1 MVSVSNFP
9 SKMSSSI
16 EIFKLPNDLRFLCGA
31 VDLLCESHHLVRHLS
46 TANVPTLASLNNP
59 ATAAFLVTSGRLS
72 LTPSTGISSGG
83 LISLTVGSLVLQ
95 NAPTSASAWTAIDGV
110 AESNATVQFFRR
122 RDAAASGNVDES
134 PEALIP
140 ELCRQFYHLGWVTG
154 TGGGISIRSGDLYFI
169 APSGVQKER
178 IRSEDLFV
186 LDKQRN
192 VLRSPT
198 NPDYRPSACTPLF
211 FNAYDLY
218 DSGACIH
225 THSMWANLVTRLYDR
240 EFRIT
245 KQEMIKGIQGHGYLD
260 ELVIPIIE
268 NTPSEADLRDSMRE
282 AMVAYPRAT
291 AILVRNHGMYCY
303 GKTWKDAKTQCECYD
318 YLFEYAVK
326 AAQLALPAPS
336 QVKN

>member
-1 MVSVSNFP
+1 VF
-9 SKMSSSI
+9 SSI
-16 EIFKLPNDLRFLCGA
+16 GG
-31 VDLLCESHHLVRHLS
+31 VVES
-46 TANVPTLASLNNP
+46 
-59 ATAAFLVTSGRLS
+59 G
-72 LTPSTGISSGG
+72 
-83 LISLTVGSLVLQ
+83 
-95 NAPTSASAWTAIDGV
+95 
-110 AESNATVQFFRR
+110 ATVQLFRHS
-122 RDAAASGNVDES
+122 DALAAGLVDES
-134 PEALIP
+134 PETLIP

-178 IRSEDLFV
+178 IRAEDLFV

-192 VLRSPT
+192 VLRKPT

-260 ELVIPIIE
+260 ELVIPIID
-268 NTPSEADLRDSMRE
+268 NTPSEADLRDSMRA
-282 AMVAYPRAT
+282 AMLAYPRAT

-303 GKTWKDAKTQCECYD
+303 GHTWKDAKTQCECYD

-326 AAQLALPAPS
+326 VAQLQLPAP
-336 QVKN
+336 KHE

>member
-1 MVSVSNFP
+1 MQ
-9 SKMSSSI
+9 
-16 EIFKLPNDLRFLCGA
+16 L
-31 VDLLCESHHLVRHLS
+31 
-46 TANVPTLASLNNP
+46 
-59 ATAAFLVTSGRLS
+59 
-72 LTPSTGISSGG
+72 
-83 LISLTVGSLVLQ
+83 
-95 NAPTSASAWTAIDGV
+95 
-110 AESNATVQFFRR
+110 FRR
-122 RDAAASGNVDES
+122 SDALAAGLVDES
-134 PEALIP
+134 PETLIP

-154 TGGGISIRSGDLYFI
+154 TGGGISIRSGELYFI

-192 VLRSPT
+192 VLRKPT

-245 KQEMIKGIQGHGYLD
+245 KQEMIKGIRGHGYLD

-282 AMVAYPRAT
+282 AMLAYPRAT

-303 GKTWKDAKTQCECYD
+303 GETWKDAKTQCECYD

-326 AAQLALPAPS
+326 AAQLQLAA
-336 QVKN
+336 VKPHE